1 MRSKEKYQ
9 ARGISLKLIGWIVSA
24 VAVVVS
30 ALLVVSLQL
39 IKHEDEVVSQTY
51 QNYLQLKDVSN
62 DVQLASDYLTE
73 QVRLFV
79 VNGEKEHMD
88 NYFKEANIT
97 KRRDNAKRYRCFA
110 GRYILEHAFMRFGS

>member
-51 QNYLQLKDVSN
+51 QNYLQLKDVS
-62 DVQLASDYLTE
+62 Q
-73 QVRLFV
+73 
-79 VNGEKEHMD
+79 G
-88 NYFKEANIT
+88 
-97 KRRDNAKRYRCFA
+97 
-110 GRYILEHAFMRFGS
+110 